1 MGQRRSTE
9 GEAELGLLG
18 PDPMVVSLVVCRAVR
33 VTTAE
38 ASLHPAGG
46 EERRSG
52 VGCSMGRR
60 RWLLQGGRRRGWEGR
75 GMYGAEGACP
85 GGGGPHSGLGPG
97 GGPPGLPH
105 TGGRRG
111 GVSVARPASPGNG
124 LHGSTMG
131 WTARRGK
138 LGRSLWRE
146 GWPVGRWQ
154 GEAAEKG
161 SSALRAGPRGD
172 RVVGGAV
179 RVGGTADWPEGRG
192 RRLPTGMKVGVVE
205 G

>member
-9 GEAELGLLG
+9 GEAELDLLG
-18 PDPMVVSLVVCRAVR
+18 PDPMVVSLVVCRAAR
-33 VTTAE
+33 VATAE
-38 ASLHPAGG
+38 ASLHPAGLG
-46 EERRSG
+46 RASVRRWLLH
-52 VGCSMGRR
+52 GRR
-60 RWLLQGGRRRGWEGR
+60 RWLLQGGRGRGWEGR

-85 GGGGPHSGLGPG
+85 GGGGPHSGLGPE

-105 TGGRRG
+105 TGGGRG

-131 WTARRGK
+131 WSARRGK

-146 GWPVGRWQ
+146 GWPSGRWQ

-179 RVGGTADWPEGRG
+179 RVGGTADRTEGRE
-192 RRLPTGMKVGVVE
+192 RRLPTGMKFGVVE